1 MKSNN
6 FNLSISRIKSMVL
19 IKKKTMA
26 ALQSEK
32 NIQLSTAFFF
42 QNCVKYRRT
51 KSTLIF
57 ILNPPGRCIRTCGR
71 KSSYGIFGRYVLT
84 LLVSVGHLCDLWAG
98 FAEIQNL
105 RTLLVILNWIA
116 EWITRWI
123 VKWIAHES
131 QAPIISDLSYIL
143 FGIEELETELS
154 IEVALVG
161 CLVDHHVYKTNVWY
175 NTIQVSF
182 RDREFVISSKF

>member
-6 FNLSISRIKSMVL
+6 FNLSISQIKSMVL

-98 FAEIQNL
+98 FAEIQKFAHTFGDFELNCRVNHEVNREVN
-105 RTLLVILNWIA
+105 RTWIA
-116 EWITRWI
+116 GTNNLWFI
-123 VKWIAHES
+123 VYFIWNRRTWN
-131 QAPIISDLSYIL
+131 
-143 FGIEELETELS
+143 GIVNWSSFSWLPR
-154 IEVALVG
+154 G
-161 CLVDHHVYKTNVWY
+161 PPCL
-175 NTIQVSF
+175 
-182 RDREFVISSKF
+182 